1 MPFSEYWQEGP
12 AVSAD
17 IISIDDLN
25 MAWDWMP
32 SGSQPTISI
41 SLDHI
46 SSTAAAETNPW
57 RIAHSDLSNHAL
69 PTEQSLNESELSAEL
84 NVRYNLDG
92 AWQPLKKS
100 IASAYGF
107 HSPEDFETWTRQ
119 GRFRHRIFDDI
130 VQNLQKSVSFS
141 IGPGSEVIPSLVIE
155 AVRTATPETFLR
167 GEIFSDEEHGKA
179 LAIFK
184 AEYVSNAGVDEGA
197 MVGRL

>member
-57 RIAHSDLSNHAL
+57 RIAHSDPSNHAL

-92 AWQPLKKS
+92 A
-100 IASAYGF
+100 
-107 HSPEDFETWTRQ
+107 
-119 GRFRHRIFDDI
+119 
-130 VQNLQKSVSFS
+130 
-141 IGPGSEVIPSLVIE
+141 
-155 AVRTATPETFLR
+155 
-167 GEIFSDEEHGKA
+167 
-179 LAIFK
+179 
-184 AEYVSNAGVDEGA
+184 
-197 MVGRL
+197 